1 MNVSTEQKP
10 APKKRG
16 PKPKGLKT
24 AGAKV
29 EVKADAKPAAEPKAE
44 VKSEIIQEAA
54 GSVTHSAPPETE
66 TPKEVITT
74 QADLRGKGV
83 DKNIRAPIGEE
94 AETNKMSQSDKIR
107 MATGKQL
114 NLDPSF
120 YERLPEYADMQ
131 LFYENDE
138 NGAVERWLHLG
149 AELVPRRNKSLKEF
163 KGFTDKATSEW
174 ECTPVGTD
182 AAGKPMLCYLLFM
195 PAKEYQALKVAPK
208 EERNA
213 EILGALGMGKSQ
225 AEGAVMPNVKGIKT
239 YAPNNPVGEGR
250 GFEQTHDA

>member
-1 MNVSTEQKP
+1 MGRPAGSTN
-10 APKKRG
+10 KK
-16 PKPKGLKT
+16 KGLQT

-29 EVKADAKPAAEPKAE
+29 EVKTEAKPAVGPKAE
-44 VKSEIIQEAA
+44 ARPADDLSQEAA
-54 GSVTHSAPPETE
+54 GSVTHSAPALTE
-66 TPKEVITT
+66 APKEVITT
-74 QADLRGKGV
+74 QADLKGKGA

-94 AETNKMSQSDKIR
+94 AEINKMSQGDKIR

-114 NLDPSF
+114 NLDASF
-120 YERLPEYADMQ
+120 YERLPEYEGMQ

-138 NGAVERWLHLG
+138 NGAVEKWLHLG
-149 AELVPRRNKSLKEF
+149 ASLVKRRSKSLKEF
-163 KGFTDKATSEW
+163 KGFTDRATSEW

-182 AAGKPMLCYLLFM
+182 ATGKPLLRYLLFM
-195 PAKEYQALKVAPK
+195 PAEDYQALRVAPK
-208 EERNA
+208 EGRNA

-239 YAPNNPVGEGR
+239 YAPNNPVGDGK